1 MRSWVFAREYLPM
14 FMSFQR
20 SEARQ
25 TSGPARLGPA
35 MPGSP
40 QRTLREEHAHLLIV
54 AAARRLR
61 AAERQG
67 LQRHEDADYWKSVA
81 PSAVRKACALREHPS
96 FAPLPG

>member
-1 MRSWVFAREYLPM
+1 M
-14 FMSFQR
+14 FMSIQHAASR
-20 SEARQ
+20 SDIGVE
-25 TSGPARLGPA
+25 TPCGLGPA

-40 QRTLREEHAHLLIV
+40 PAKSPREEHAHLLVV

-96 FAPLPG
+96 FAPIPG

>member
-1 MRSWVFAREYLPM
+1 M
-14 FMSFQR
+14 FMSIQR
-20 SEARQ
+20 PVSRTDIQLETPR
-25 TSGPARLGPA
+25 GLGPA
-35 MPGSP
+35 MPGAPREKS
-40 QRTLREEHAHLLIV
+40 LREEHAHLLIV

-81 PSAVRKACALREHPS
+81 PSAVRKASSLREHPS